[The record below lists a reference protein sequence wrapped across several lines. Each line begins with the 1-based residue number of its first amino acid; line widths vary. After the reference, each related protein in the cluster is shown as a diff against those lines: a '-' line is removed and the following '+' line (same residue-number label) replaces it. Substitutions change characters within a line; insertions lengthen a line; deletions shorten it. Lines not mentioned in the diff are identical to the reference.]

1 MSMSFSAPVNSF
13 FCRKPILS
21 DQQGWDRQD
30 VCQMWNDSGVF
41 GSTQWLAV
49 GVNEEPERILLYG
62 LGQDLANNQTF
73 SVNVEYMEDCA
84 NIPTSLVADLAGVGV
99 SVLLGILGGQVGVPI
114 TVDPGTLSDLI
125 GSQCYDKTSSTVTV
139 SVFVNGNEVA
149 SQQVTLRNK
158 GDLVEAVKFD
168 ARMDSSRSFLK
179 C

>member
-1 MSMSFSAPVNSF
+1 MSSSKHRAARSFAESQSSQISRAGTDKMSVRCGTTPASSAAHNGLRLVQ
-13 FCRKPILS
+13 R
-21 DQQGWDRQD
+21 R
-30 VCQMWNDSGVF
+30 
-41 GSTQWLAV
+41 A
-49 GVNEEPERILLYG
+49 ERILLYG